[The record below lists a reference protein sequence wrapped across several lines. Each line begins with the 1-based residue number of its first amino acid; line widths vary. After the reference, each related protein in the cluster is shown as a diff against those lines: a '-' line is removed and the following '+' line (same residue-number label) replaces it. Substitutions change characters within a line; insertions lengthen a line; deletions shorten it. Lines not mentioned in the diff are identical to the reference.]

1 MVAVRHSAMQRDLP
15 ARRILIAL
23 GVSLL
28 AHFLLVGHRGGS
40 GAAHTAATVLKPLQA
55 RLEWMPEALPPP
67 AEADIPPLITPL
79 ITPIPM
85 PVTTLVT
92 TVQPPVI
99 SPRRL
104 PVTAP
109 VAAVE
114 PSPASAAASGPDL
127 RFYLARELDRYPSPL
142 TTLSLDDGRGTAGG
156 VRLWVSIDQTGRVV
170 DVAVIDADPPGE
182 FEHLARERLL
192 AMRFVPAERDGR
204 PVKSRILLVMR
215 QDI

>member
-1 MVAVRHSAMQRDLP
+1 MVAVSHSALQRDVP

-28 AHFLLVGHRGGS
+28 AHFLLVGYRGGS
-40 GAAHTAATVLKPLQA
+40 GAAHTAATELKPLQA

-67 AEADIPPLITPL
+67 AEADIPPLIA
-79 ITPIPM
+79 PIPA

-92 TVQPPVI
+92 TVPPPVI

-109 VAAVE
+109 VVAVE
-114 PSPASAAASGPDL
+114 HLPASAAASGPDL

-142 TTLSLDDGRGTAGG
+142 TTLSLDDGRGTAVG

-182 FEHLARERLL
+182 FERLARERVL
-192 AMRFVPAERDGR
+192 ATRFVPAERDGR
-204 PVKSRILLVMR
+204 PVKSRILLVLR
-215 QDI
+215 QNI

>member
-1 MVAVRHSAMQRDLP
+1 MSAACHSAMQRDVP

-23 GVSLL
+23 SVSLL
-28 AHFLLVGHRGGS
+28 AHFLLVGYRGGS
-40 GAAHTAATVLKPLQA
+40 GAAHTAAIVLKPLQA

-67 AEADIPPLITPL
+67 AEADMPPLITPV
-79 ITPIPM
+79 TT
-85 PVTTLVT
+85 PVTALVT
-92 TVQPPVI
+92 TPPPPVI

-104 PVTAP
+104 PVAAP

-114 PSPASAAASGPDL
+114 PLSASAAASGPDL

-156 VRLWVSIDQTGRVV
+156 VRLWVSIDQAGRVV

-182 FEHLARERLL
+182 FERLARERVL
-192 AMRFVPAERDGR
+192 ATWFVPAERDGR
-204 PVKSRILLVMR
+204 PVKSRILLVLR